1 VKNRKTNKVPI
12 QESSIIP
19 ANIYI
24 GGDGRCAG
32 QSWPGKELVNIVDG
46 SKGGPFPKLDLVI
59 DPKAG
64 QVVGLILP
72 ARGYISHPG
81 QEIPWTA
88 VKKIS
93 TDLILYAKEAV
104 PGK

>member
-1 VKNRKTNKVPI
+1 MPI
-12 QESSIIP
+12 LESSIIP

-24 GGDGRCAG
+24 GGGWAMRWSELAR
-32 QSWPGKELVNIVDG
+32 KELVNIVDG